1 MIRKPKNSTNFHFRF
16 NYMGKTYSGSTGT
29 SSRHLA
35 TQYLSKYR
43 DEVYKKVALGEVDEP
58 DRMKLSEA
66 IAQYFKDNRH
76 TTIPTTYTTCSTKLF
91 GKKRCNRTHKML
103 RVYGLRDESIE
114 TYKDKDIQKLINER
128 RNEGNKNTT
137 ILYEL
142 VFLSVVF
149 KHVKRLGYQV
159 PDIDFDELKKANK
172 LNANRG
178 RLRFLSMPE
187 EKKLLIELSR
197 TLDADNEFTKL
208 CRVNALHFAVMLLD
222 IGCRMGELQ
231 NLKWSDIDMEKRQ
244 IQLYRSKVD
253 NESALAMTNR
263 VHEVLTD
270 RLASKAEEQTM
281 VFEGMI
287 QRAKGKGRGT
297 LKCRAAFRSACER
310 AGITGCS
317 FHTLRHTHASRLVQ
331 AGVSL
336 YVVQHQLGHS
346 SPTTTTRYA
355 HLAPQQATMQAA
367 SVLNQI
373 QEAA

>member
-1 MIRKPKNSTNFHFRF
+1 MIRKPKNSSNFHYRF
-16 NYMGKTYSGSTGT
+16 NYKGKTYSGSTGT

-35 TQYLSKYR
+35 TQYESKVR
-43 DEVYKKVALGEVDEP
+43 DDVFKKVALGEVEEP
-58 DRMKLSEA
+58 DRITLSKA
-66 IAQYFKDNRH
+66 IALYLHDNRH

-91 GKKRCNRTHKML
+91 GRKRCNRTHKMV
-103 RVYGLRDESIE
+103 RIYGLRDESIE

-178 RLRFLSMPE
+178 RLRFLSMAE
-187 EKKLLIELSR
+187 EKMLLIELSR
-197 TLDADNEFTKL
+197 TLEADNDFTKL

-231 NLKWSDIDMEKRQ
+231 KLKWSDIDMEKRQ

-253 NESALAMTNR
+253 NESALAMTHR
-263 VHEVLTD
+263 VYEVLAD
-270 RLASKAEEQTM
+270 RLASKAADQTL
-281 VFEGMI
+281 VFEGMTSRTKNK
-287 QRAKGKGRGT
+287 QASL
-297 LKCRAAFRSACER
+297 LKCRAAFNSACER
-310 AGITGCS
+310 AGIKGCS

-355 HLAPQQATMQAA
+355 HLAPQQATLQAA
-367 SVLNQI
+367 NVLNQI